1 MLKKVLLA
9 ILDNFEG
16 YVSQVLLAFFVLILL
31 LQIFLRQFGH
41 PLYWTEE
48 LARYSFV
55 WFVFFGAFDNGRL
68 CGDLFKVTP
77 MLIEAIKAAKAAK

>member
-41 PLYWTEE
+41 PLY
-48 LARYSFV
+48 LS
-55 WFVFFGAFDNGRL
+55 
-68 CGDLFKVTP
+68 
-77 MLIEAIKAAKAAK
+77 LIHI